1 MEKEEF
7 LLQFEKNLFNM
18 FGKDLKTST
27 HKEKYIAFSKIIMNE
42 LADDWKKTSEK
53 HKNSRN
59 AYYFSAEFLIGRSLG
74 NNLLNLGLDEKYSQI
89 LKELDI
95 DINDLEIQEEDAALG
110 NGGLGRLAACFME
123 SAASLDYPLT
133 GYGVRYRQGLFKQY
147 FHNGFQMEVGD
158 NWTLDKDPWSRRV
171 ESESKII
178 RYKNQVVKA
187 VPYDMP
193 VVGYKNHVVNTLR
206 LWQAECDDGFDFQK
220 FNNFQYDDSVK
231 EKNRAEDITR
241 VLYPNDIQRPGKV
254 LRLKQQYFFCSAS
267 IQDIIEKYEKNFPD
281 DYKFEEFAKYNTIQ
295 LNDTHPVMAIPE
307 MMRVLMDDKKLSW
320 KEAWNVTSSV
330 FNYTNHTILQEAMEK
345 WSEDVVE
352 EVSPRIMDIISEI
365 DRRFVSDLVG
375 LYYSVDRIDNLRIVK
390 DNCVNMAHLAIL
402 TAVKI
407 NGVAKIHTEILKNET
422 LKPWHDLYADKFVNK
437 TNGIT
442 PRRWLFYSNPE
453 LTQFI
458 TELLGEDWKNDLSKL
473 KELEKFQDDDKVLAR
488 LREIKLNNKI
498 RLKKYI
504 KENENIDVDEN
515 SIFDIQ
521 VKRLH
526 EYKRQL
532 LNAFHILNLYYKIKN
547 NEITDIPKQTYIF
560 GAKAAPG
567 YFRAKA
573 IIKFINEVKNLVN
586 NDDVVNKYI
595 KVVFLENFNVSIG
608 ELVYPAADVSEQI
621 STAGKEASGTGNM
634 KFMLNGAL
642 TVGTYD
648 GANIEI
654 FNHAGEDNNF
664 AFGATVDVLNSIR
677 DTYNP
682 VEYYYKDG
690 NIKRV
695 VDTLLSDLIN
705 DSGSFMFLD
714 IYNSLVNRDS
724 SFKLDEYFVLK
735 DFNDYEQIHE
745 KILQTY
751 SDKKK
756 WAKMSLINIAN
767 FGEFSSDRTIKEYA
781 EEIWRIVPNEKI

>member
-1 MEKEEF
+1 MKKEEF
-7 LLQFEKNLFNM
+7 LLQFEKNLFNL
-18 FGKDLKTST
+18 FGKDLQTST
-27 HKEKYIAFSKIIMNE
+27 EKEKYIAFSKIIMNE
-42 LADDWKKTSEK
+42 LAEDWKKTSDK

-74 NNLLNLGLDEKYSQI
+74 NNLLNMGLDEEYSQI

-267 IQDIIEKYEKNFPD
+267 IQDIIEKYEKNFPND
-281 DYKFEEFAKYNTIQ
+281 RGFEDFAKYNTIQ

-320 KEAWNVTSSV
+320 KQAWNVTSNV

-345 WSEDVVE
+345 WSVDVVE
-352 EVSPRIMDIISEI
+352 EVSPRIMDIIAEI

-390 DNCVNMAHLAIL
+390 DNTVNMAHLAIL

-422 LKPWHDLYADKFVNK
+422 LKSWYDLYPDKFVNK

-453 LTQFI
+453 LTNFI
-458 TELLGEDWKNDLSKL
+458 TELLGEDWKTDLTKL
-473 KELEKFQDDDKVLAR
+473 KEIEKFQDDESVLEK
-488 LREIKLNNKI
+488 LMEIKLHNKI

-504 KENENIDVDEN
+504 KEHENIDVDEN

-547 NEITDIPKQTYIF
+547 NEVSDIPKQTYIF

>member
-7 LLQFEKNLFNM
+7 LLQFEKNLFNL
-18 FGKDLKTST
+18 FGKDLQTST
-27 HKEKYIAFSKIIMNE
+27 EKEKYIAFSKIIMNE
-42 LADDWKKTSEK
+42 LAEDWKKTSDK

-74 NNLLNLGLDEKYSQI
+74 NNLLNMGLDEEYSQI
-89 LKELDI
+89 LKGLDI
-95 DINDLEIQEEDAALG
+95 DINELEIQEEDAALG

-254 LRLKQQYFFCSAS
+254 LRLKQQYFFSSAS
-267 IQDIIEKYEKNFPD
+267 IQDIIEKYEKNFPND
-281 DYKFEEFAKYNTIQ
+281 EDFEDFAKYNTIQ

-320 KEAWNVTSSV
+320 KQAWNVTSNV

-345 WSEDVVE
+345 WSVDVVE
-352 EVSPRIMDIISEI
+352 EVSPRIMDIIAEI

-390 DNCVNMAHLAIL
+390 DNTVNMAHLAIL

-422 LKPWHDLYADKFVNK
+422 LKSWHDLYPDKFVNK

-453 LTQFI
+453 LTNFI
-458 TELLGEDWKNDLSKL
+458 TELLGEDWKTDLTKL
-473 KELEKFQDDDKVLAR
+473 KELEKFRDDESVLEK
-488 LREIKLNNKI
+488 LMEIKLHNKI

-504 KENENIDVDEN
+504 KEHENIDVDES

-547 NEITDIPKQTYIF
+547 NEVSDIPKQTYIF

>member
-7 LLQFEKNLFNM
+7 LLQFEKNLFNL
-18 FGKDLKTST
+18 FGKDLQTST
-27 HKEKYIAFSKIIMNE
+27 EKEKYIAFSKIIMSE
-42 LADDWKKTSEK
+42 LAEDWKKTSDK

-74 NNLLNLGLDEKYSQI
+74 NNLLNMGLDEKYSQV

-267 IQDIIEKYEKNFPD
+267 IQDIIEKYEKNFPND
-281 DYKFEEFAKYNTIQ
+281 KDFEDFAKYNTIQ

-320 KEAWNVTSSV
+320 KQAWNVTSNV

-345 WSEDVVE
+345 WSVDVVE
-352 EVSPRIMDIISEI
+352 EVSPRIMDIIAEI

-390 DNCVNMAHLAIL
+390 DNTVNMAHLAIL

-422 LKPWHDLYADKFVNK
+422 LKSWHDLYPDKFVNK

-453 LTQFI
+453 LTNFI
-458 TELLGEDWKNDLSKL
+458 TELLGEDWKTDLTKL
-473 KELEKFQDDDKVLAR
+473 KELEKFQDDESVLEK
-488 LREIKLNNKI
+488 LMEIKLHNKI

-504 KENENIDVDEN
+504 KEHENIDVDEN

-547 NEITDIPKQTYIF
+547 NEVSDIPKQTYIF

-682 VEYYYKDG
+682 VEYYYKDE

>member
-7 LLQFEKNLFNM
+7 LLQFEKNLFNL
-18 FGKDLKTST
+18 FGKDLQTST
-27 HKEKYIAFSKIIMNE
+27 EKEKYIAFSKIIMSE
-42 LADDWKKTSEK
+42 LAEDWKKTSDK

-74 NNLLNLGLDEKYSQI
+74 NNLLNMGLDEKYSQV

-254 LRLKQQYFFCSAS
+254 LRLKQQYFFSSAS
-267 IQDIIEKYEKNFPD
+267 IQDIIEKYEKNFPND
-281 DYKFEEFAKYNTIQ
+281 KDFEDFAKYNTIQ

-320 KEAWNVTSSV
+320 KQAWNVTSNV

-345 WSEDVVE
+345 WSVDVVE
-352 EVSPRIMDIISEI
+352 EVSPRIMDIIAEI

-390 DNCVNMAHLAIL
+390 DNTVNMAHLAIL

-422 LKPWHDLYADKFVNK
+422 LKSWHDLYPDKFVNK

-453 LTQFI
+453 LTNFI
-458 TELLGEDWKNDLSKL
+458 TELLGEDWKTDLTKL
-473 KELEKFQDDDKVLAR
+473 KELEKFRDDESVLEK
-488 LREIKLNNKI
+488 LMEIKLHNKI
-498 RLKKYI
+498 
-504 KENENIDVDEN
+504 
-515 SIFDIQ
+515 
-521 VKRLH
+521 
-526 EYKRQL
+526 
-532 LNAFHILNLYYKIKN
+532 
-547 NEITDIPKQTYIF
+547 
-560 GAKAAPG
+560 
-567 YFRAKA
+567 
-573 IIKFINEVKNLVN
+573 
-586 NDDVVNKYI
+586 
-595 KVVFLENFNVSIG
+595 
-608 ELVYPAADVSEQI
+608 
-621 STAGKEASGTGNM
+621 
-634 KFMLNGAL
+634 
-642 TVGTYD
+642 
-648 GANIEI
+648 
-654 FNHAGEDNNF
+654 
-664 AFGATVDVLNSIR
+664 
-677 DTYNP
+677 
-682 VEYYYKDG
+682 
-690 NIKRV
+690 
-695 VDTLLSDLIN
+695 
-705 DSGSFMFLD
+705 
-714 IYNSLVNRDS
+714 
-724 SFKLDEYFVLK
+724 
-735 DFNDYEQIHE
+735 
-745 KILQTY
+745 
-751 SDKKK
+751 
-756 WAKMSLINIAN
+756 
-767 FGEFSSDRTIKEYA
+767 
-781 EEIWRIVPNEKI
+781 

>member
-18 FGKDLKTST
+18 FGKDLQTST
-27 HKEKYIAFSKIIMNE
+27 EKEKYIAFSKIIMSE
-42 LADDWKKTSEK
+42 LAEDWKKTSDK

-74 NNLLNLGLDEKYSQI
+74 NNLLNMGLDEEYSQV

-267 IQDIIEKYEKNFPD
+267 IQDIIEKYEKNFPND
-281 DYKFEEFAKYNTIQ
+281 KDFEDFAKYNTIQ

-320 KEAWNVTSSV
+320 KQAWNVTSNV

-345 WSEDVVE
+345 WSVDVVE
-352 EVSPRIMDIISEI
+352 EVSPRIMDIIAEI

-390 DNCVNMAHLAIL
+390 DNTVNMAHLAIL

-422 LKPWHDLYADKFVNK
+422 LKSWHDLYPDKFVNK

-453 LTQFI
+453 LTNFI
-458 TELLGEDWKNDLSKL
+458 TELLGEDWKTDLTKL
-473 KELEKFQDDDKVLAR
+473 KELEKFQDDESVLEK
-488 LREIKLNNKI
+488 LMEIKLHNKI

-504 KENENIDVDEN
+504 KEHENIDVDEN

-547 NEITDIPKQTYIF
+547 NEVSDIPKQTYIF

-586 NDDVVNKYI
+586 NDDVVNQYI
-595 KVVFLENFNVSIG
+595 KVVF
-608 ELVYPAADVSEQI
+608 
-621 STAGKEASGTGNM
+621 
-634 KFMLNGAL
+634 
-642 TVGTYD
+642 
-648 GANIEI
+648 
-654 FNHAGEDNNF
+654 
-664 AFGATVDVLNSIR
+664 
-677 DTYNP
+677 
-682 VEYYYKDG
+682 
-690 NIKRV
+690 
-695 VDTLLSDLIN
+695 
-705 DSGSFMFLD
+705 
-714 IYNSLVNRDS
+714 
-724 SFKLDEYFVLK
+724 
-735 DFNDYEQIHE
+735 
-745 KILQTY
+745 
-751 SDKKK
+751 
-756 WAKMSLINIAN
+756 
-767 FGEFSSDRTIKEYA
+767 
-781 EEIWRIVPNEKI
+781 

>member
-1 MEKEEF
+1 MDSKQF
-7 LLQFEKNLFNM
+7 LEQYERQLLNM
-18 FGKDLKTST
+18 FGKDLKSST
-27 HKEKYIAFSKIIMNE
+27 DKEKYIAFSKFIMNE
-42 LADDWKKTSEK
+42 LADDWKKTSETNK
-53 HKNSRN
+53 MKRN

-74 NNLLNLGLDEKYSQI
+74 NNLLNMGLDEEF
-89 LKELDI
+89 KELFKNLNI
-95 DINDLEIQEEDAALG
+95 DINEIEKQEEDAALG

-123 SAASLDYPLT
+123 SAASLGYPLT

-147 FHNGFQMEVGD
+147 FNNGFQMEEGD
-158 NWTLDKDPWSRRV
+158 DWTLDKDPWSRRV
-171 ESESKII
+171 ESESKIV

-206 LWQAECDDGFDFQK
+206 LWQAESDYGFDFQK
-220 FNNFQYDDSVK
+220 FNNFQYDESVK

-267 IQDIIEKYEKNFPD
+267 VQDIIEKYEINHPDDKNFRD
-281 DYKFEEFAKYNTIQ
+281 FSDYVTIQ

-320 KEAWNVTSSV
+320 KDAWAITTKV

-345 WSEDVVE
+345 WSIDVLE
-352 EVSPRIMDIISEI
+352 EVNPRIMEIIVEI
-365 DRRFVSDLVG
+365 EKRFIGDLTG
-375 LYYSVDRIDNLRIVK
+375 LYYSFDRIEELKIIK
-390 DNCVNMAHLAIL
+390 DNTVNMAHLAL
-402 TAVKI
+402 VTAVKV
-407 NGVAKIHTEILKNET
+407 NGVAEIHTEILKRET
-422 LKPWHDLYADKFVNK
+422 LKPWYDLYPDKFVNK

-442 PRRWLFYSNPE
+442 PRRWLFYSNPKLTEYISE
-453 LTQFI
+453 LI
-458 TELLGEDWKNDLSKL
+458 GEEWKNDLTKL
-473 KELEKFQDDDKVLAR
+473 KSLEDFRDNDEVLEKLT
-488 LREIKLNNKI
+488 EIKLYNKI
-498 RLKKYI
+498 RLKNYI
-504 KENENIDVDEN
+504 KEVENIDIDEN

-532 LNAFHILNLYYKIKN
+532 LNAFHILDLYYRIKN
-547 NEITDIPKQTYIF
+547 HEVVDIPKQTFIF

-573 IIKFINEVKNLVN
+573 IIKFINEIKDLVN
-586 NDDVVNKYI
+586 NDNEVNKYI
-595 KVVFLENFNVSIG
+595 KVVFLQNFNVSIG
-608 ELVYPAADVSEQI
+608 ELVYPAAEVSEQI

-642 TVGTYD
+642 TLGTHD

-654 FNHAGEDNNF
+654 FNQAGQENNF
-664 AFGATVDVLNSIR
+664 PFGASVDELNLMR
-677 DTYNP
+677 NEYNP
-682 VEYYYKDG
+682 VEYYHKDQ

-714 IYNSLVNRDS
+714 IYNSLVNRDYS
-724 SFKLDEYFVLK
+724 QRLDEYFVLK
-735 DFNDYEQIHE
+735 DFSDYRRAHNDVIE
-745 KILQTY
+745 TY
-751 SDKKK
+751 KDKRK
-756 WAKMSLINIAN
+756 WAQMSLMNIAN
-767 FGEFSSDRTIKEYA
+767 FGKFSSDRTITQYA
-781 EEIWRIVPNEKI
+781 REIWGIDKNEEI

>member
-18 FGKDLKTST
+18 FGKDLQTST
-27 HKEKYIAFSKIIMNE
+27 EKEKYIAFSKIIMNE
-42 LADDWKKTSEK
+42 LAEDWKKTSDK

-74 NNLLNLGLDEKYSQI
+74 NNLLNMGLDEKYSQI

-267 IQDIIEKYEKNFPD
+267 IQDIIEKYEKNFPND
-281 DYKFEEFAKYNTIQ
+281 ESFEDFAKYNTIQ

-320 KEAWNVTSSV
+320 KQAWNVTSNV

-345 WSEDVVE
+345 WSVDVVE
-352 EVSPRIMDIISEI
+352 EVSPRIMDIIAEI

-390 DNCVNMAHLAIL
+390 DNTVNMAHLAIL

-422 LKPWHDLYADKFVNK
+422 LKSWHDLYPDKFVNK

-453 LTQFI
+453 LTNFI
-458 TELLGEDWKNDLSKL
+458 TELLGEDWKTDLTKL
-473 KELEKFQDDDKVLAR
+473 KELEKFQDDESVLEK
-488 LREIKLNNKI
+488 LMEIKLHNKI

-504 KENENIDVDEN
+504 KEHENIDVDEN

-547 NEITDIPKQTYIF
+547 NEVSDIPKQTYIF

-608 ELVYPAADVSEQI
+608 EMVYPAADVSEQI
-621 STAGKEASGTGNM
+621 STAGKEASGT
-634 KFMLNGAL
+634 
-642 TVGTYD
+642 
-648 GANIEI
+648 
-654 FNHAGEDNNF
+654 
-664 AFGATVDVLNSIR
+664 
-677 DTYNP
+677 
-682 VEYYYKDG
+682 
-690 NIKRV
+690 
-695 VDTLLSDLIN
+695 
-705 DSGSFMFLD
+705 
-714 IYNSLVNRDS
+714 
-724 SFKLDEYFVLK
+724 
-735 DFNDYEQIHE
+735 
-745 KILQTY
+745 
-751 SDKKK
+751 
-756 WAKMSLINIAN
+756 
-767 FGEFSSDRTIKEYA
+767 
-781 EEIWRIVPNEKI
+781 

>member
-7 LLQFEKNLFNM
+7 LLQFEKNLFNL
-18 FGKDLKTST
+18 FGKDLHTST
-27 HKEKYIAFSKIIMNE
+27 KKEKYIAFSKIIMNE
-42 LADDWKKTSEK
+42 LADDWKKTSDK
-53 HKNSRN
+53 HKHIRN

-74 NNLLNLGLDEKYSQI
+74 NNLLNMGLDEKYSQI

-267 IQDIIEKYEKNFPD
+267 IQDIIEKYEKNFPND
-281 DYKFEEFAKYNTIQ
+281 ENFEDFAKYNTIQ

-320 KEAWNVTSSV
+320 KQAWNVTSNV

-345 WSEDVVE
+345 WSVDVVE
-352 EVSPRIMDIISEI
+352 EVSPRIMDIIAEI

-390 DNCVNMAHLAIL
+390 DNTVNMAHLAIL

-422 LKPWHDLYADKFVNK
+422 LKSWHDLYPDKFVNK

-473 KELEKFQDDDKVLAR
+473 KELEKFQDDESVLEK
-488 LREIKLNNKI
+488 LMEIKLHNKI

-504 KENENIDVDEN
+504 KEHENIDVDEN

-547 NEITDIPKQTYIF
+547 NEVSDIPKQTYIF

-654 FNHAGEDNNF
+654 FNHAGEVNNF
-664 AFGATVDVLNSIR
+664 PFGATVDVLNSIR

-682 VEYYYKDG
+682 VEYYYKDE

-695 VDTLLSDLIN
+695 LDTLLSDLIN

-756 WAKMSLINIAN
+756 WAKMSLMNIAN

>member
-1 MEKEEF
+1 MEKKDFVER
-7 LLQFEKNLFNM
+7 FENILFDLFGKNLQS
-18 FGKDLKTST
+18 ST
-27 HKEKYIAFSKIIMNE
+27 IKEKYIAFSKLIMRE
-42 LADDWKKTSEK
+42 LSEDWKKTSERNLNK
-53 HKNSRN
+53 RN

-74 NNLLNLGLDEKYSQI
+74 NNLLNMGIDEEYKNLLSD
-89 LKELDI
+89 LDI

-123 SAASLDYPLT
+123 SAASLSLPLT

-147 FHNGFQMEVGD
+147 FHDGFQMEVGD

-178 RYKNQVVKA
+178 RFKNQIVKA

-206 LWQAECDDGFDFQK
+206 LWQAESDDGFDFQK
-220 FNNFQYDDSVK
+220 FNNFQYDESVK

-267 IQDIIEKYEKNFPD
+267 VQDIIEKYEKNHPD
-281 DYKFEEFAKYNTIQ
+281 DKIFEDFSKFNTIQ
-295 LNDTHPVMAIPE
+295 LNDTHPVIAIAE
-307 MMRVLMDDKKLSW
+307 MMRILMDDKKLSW
-320 KEAWNVTSSV
+320 KQAWNVTNSV
-330 FNYTNHTILQEAMEK
+330 FNYTNHTILQEAMER
-345 WSEDVVE
+345 WSIDVVD
-352 EVSPRIMDIISEI
+352 EVNPRIMDIISEI
-365 DRRFVSDLVG
+365 DRRFVSDLTG
-375 LYYSVDRIDNLRIVK
+375 LYYSIDRIDNLRIVK
-390 DNCVNMAHLAIL
+390 DDTVNMAHLAIV
-402 TAVKI
+402 TSMKI
-407 NGVAKIHTEILKNET
+407 NGVAKIHTEILKNDT
-422 LKPWHDLYADKFVNK
+422 LKQWHDLYPDKFVNK

-458 TELLGEDWKNDLSKL
+458 TEIIGDDWKNDLTKL
-473 KELEKFQDDDKVLAR
+473 KELEKFQDDEKVLDR
-488 LREIKLNNKI
+488 LMEIKLHNKI

-504 KENENIDVDEN
+504 KEKENIDVDEN

-547 NEITDIPKQTYIF
+547 REINNIQKQTFIF

-586 NDDVVNKYI
+586 NDEEVNKFI
-595 KVVFLENFNVSIG
+595 KVVFLENYNVSIG

-642 TVGTYD
+642 TLGTYD

-654 FNHAGEDNNF
+654 FNLAGEENNF
-664 AFGATVDVLNSIR
+664 PFGATVNVLNSIR

-682 VEYYYKDG
+682 VEFYYRDA

-705 DSGSFMFLD
+705 DNGSFMFLD

-724 SFKLDEYFVLK
+724 SQKLDEYFVLK
-735 DFNDYEQIHE
+735 DFNDYEDCHE

-751 SDKKK
+751 VDKRK
-756 WAKMSLINIAN
+756 WAKMSLMNIAN
-767 FGEFSSDRTIKEYA
+767 FGEFSSDRTIEEYA
-781 EEIWRIVPNEKI
+781 NEIWRIKSNEEV

>member
-1 MEKEEF
+1 MKKEEF
-7 LLQFEKNLFNM
+7 FLQFEKNLFNL
-18 FGKDLKTST
+18 FGKDLQTST
-27 HKEKYIAFSKIIMNE
+27 KKEKYIAFSKIIMNE
-42 LADDWKKTSEK
+42 LAEDWKKTSDK

-74 NNLLNLGLDEKYSQI
+74 NNLLNMGLDEEYSQI

-267 IQDIIEKYEKNFPD
+267 IQDIIEKYEKNFPND
-281 DYKFEEFAKYNTIQ
+281 KDFEDFAKYNTIQ

-320 KEAWNVTSSV
+320 KQAWNVTSNV

-345 WSEDVVE
+345 WSVDVVE
-352 EVSPRIMDIISEI
+352 EVSPRIMDIIAEI

-390 DNCVNMAHLAIL
+390 DNTVNMAHLAIL

-422 LKPWHDLYADKFVNK
+422 LKSWHDLYPDKFVNK

-453 LTQFI
+453 LTNFI
-458 TELLGEDWKNDLSKL
+458 TELLGEDWKTDLTKL
-473 KELEKFQDDDKVLAR
+473 KELEKFRDDESVLEK
-488 LREIKLNNKI
+488 LMEIKLHNKI

-504 KENENIDVDEN
+504 KEHENIDVDES

-547 NEITDIPKQTYIF
+547 NEVSDIPKQTYIF

-608 ELVYPAADVSEQI
+608 ELVYPAADVSEQ
-621 STAGKEASGTGNM
+621 
-634 KFMLNGAL
+634 
-642 TVGTYD
+642 
-648 GANIEI
+648 
-654 FNHAGEDNNF
+654 
-664 AFGATVDVLNSIR
+664 
-677 DTYNP
+677 
-682 VEYYYKDG
+682 
-690 NIKRV
+690 
-695 VDTLLSDLIN
+695 
-705 DSGSFMFLD
+705 
-714 IYNSLVNRDS
+714 
-724 SFKLDEYFVLK
+724 
-735 DFNDYEQIHE
+735 
-745 KILQTY
+745 
-751 SDKKK
+751 
-756 WAKMSLINIAN
+756 
-767 FGEFSSDRTIKEYA
+767 
-781 EEIWRIVPNEKI
+781 

>member
-1 MEKEEF
+1 
-7 LLQFEKNLFNM
+7 
-18 FGKDLKTST
+18 
-27 HKEKYIAFSKIIMNE
+27 
-42 LADDWKKTSEK
+42 
-53 HKNSRN
+53 
-59 AYYFSAEFLIGRSLG
+59 
-74 NNLLNLGLDEKYSQI
+74 
-89 LKELDI
+89 
-95 DINDLEIQEEDAALG
+95 
-110 NGGLGRLAACFME
+110 
-123 SAASLDYPLT
+123 
-133 GYGVRYRQGLFKQY
+133 

-254 LRLKQQYFFCSAS
+254 LRLKQQYFFSSAS
-267 IQDIIEKYEKNFPD
+267 IQDIIEKYEKNFPND
-281 DYKFEEFAKYNTIQ
+281 EDFEDFAKYNTIQ

-320 KEAWNVTSSV
+320 KQAWNVTSNV

-345 WSEDVVE
+345 WSVDVVE
-352 EVSPRIMDIISEI
+352 EVSPRIMDIIAEI

-390 DNCVNMAHLAIL
+390 DNTVNMAHLAIL

-422 LKPWHDLYADKFVNK
+422 LKSWHDLYPDKFVNK

-453 LTQFI
+453 LTNFI
-458 TELLGEDWKNDLSKL
+458 TELLGEDWKTDLTKL
-473 KELEKFQDDDKVLAR
+473 KELEKFRDDESVLEK
-488 LREIKLNNKI
+488 LMEIKLHNKI

-504 KENENIDVDEN
+504 KEHENIDVDES

-547 NEITDIPKQTYIF
+547 NEVSDIPKQTYIF

>member
-7 LLQFEKNLFNM
+7 LLRFEKILFNM
-18 FGKDLKTST
+18 FGKDLHTST
-27 HKEKYIAFSKIIMNE
+27 KKEKYIAFSKIIMNE

-53 HKNSRN
+53 HKHIRN

-74 NNLLNLGLDEKYSQI
+74 NNLLNMGLDEKYSQI

-193 VVGYKNHVVNTLR
+193 VIGYKNHVVNTLR

-254 LRLKQQYFFCSAS
+254 LRLKQQYFFSSAS
-267 IQDIIEKYEKNFPD
+267 IQDIIEKYEKNFPND
-281 DYKFEEFAKYNTIQ
+281 VNFEDFAKYNTIQ

-320 KEAWNVTSSV
+320 KQAWKVTSNV

-345 WSEDVVE
+345 WNVDVVE
-352 EVSPRIMDIISEI
+352 EVSPRIMDIITEI

-390 DNCVNMAHLAIL
+390 DNTVNMAHLAIL

-407 NGVAKIHTEILKNET
+407 NGVAKIHTEILKNDT
-422 LKPWHDLYADKFVNK
+422 LKPWHDLYPDKFVNK

-442 PRRWLFYSNPE
+442 PRRWLFYANPE
-453 LTQFI
+453 LTQYI
-458 TELLGEDWKNDLSKL
+458 TELLGEDWKTDLTKL
-473 KELEKFQDDDKVLAR
+473 KELEKFRDEDNVLDR
-488 LREIKLNNKI
+488 LMEIKLHNKI

-504 KENENIDVDEN
+504 KEHEQIDVDEN

-664 AFGATVDVLNSIR
+664 PFGATVDVLNSIR
-677 DTYNP
+677 DSYNP
-682 VEYYYKDG
+682 VEYYYKDE

-724 SFKLDEYFVLK
+724 SFKLDEYYVLK

-751 SDKKK
+751 ADKKK
-756 WAKMSLINIAN
+756 WAKMSLMNIAN

>member
-1 MEKEEF
+1 
-7 LLQFEKNLFNM
+7 
-18 FGKDLKTST
+18 
-27 HKEKYIAFSKIIMNE
+27 
-42 LADDWKKTSEK
+42 
-53 HKNSRN
+53 
-59 AYYFSAEFLIGRSLG
+59 
-74 NNLLNLGLDEKYSQI
+74 
-89 LKELDI
+89 
-95 DINDLEIQEEDAALG
+95 
-110 NGGLGRLAACFME
+110 
-123 SAASLDYPLT
+123 
-133 GYGVRYRQGLFKQY
+133 
-147 FHNGFQMEVGD
+147 
-158 NWTLDKDPWSRRV
+158 
-171 ESESKII
+171 
-178 RYKNQVVKA
+178 
-187 VPYDMP
+187 

-267 IQDIIEKYEKNFPD
+267 IQDIIEKYEKNFPND
-281 DYKFEEFAKYNTIQ
+281 KDFEDFAKYNTIQ

-320 KEAWNVTSSV
+320 KQAWNVTSNV

-345 WSEDVVE
+345 WSVDVVE
-352 EVSPRIMDIISEI
+352 EVSPRIMDIIAEI

-390 DNCVNMAHLAIL
+390 DNTVNMAHLAIL

-422 LKPWHDLYADKFVNK
+422 LKSWHDLYPDKFVNK

-453 LTQFI
+453 LTQYI
-458 TELLGEDWKNDLSKL
+458 TELLGEDWKTDLTKL
-473 KELEKFQDDDKVLAR
+473 KELEKFQDDESVLEK
-488 LREIKLNNKI
+488 LMEIKLHNKI

-504 KENENIDVDEN
+504 KEHENIDVDEN

-547 NEITDIPKQTYIF
+547 NEVSDIPKQTYIF

-586 NDDVVNKYI
+586 NDDVVNQYI
-595 KVVFLENFNVSIG
+595 KVVFLENFNVS
-608 ELVYPAADVSEQI
+608 
-621 STAGKEASGTGNM
+621 
-634 KFMLNGAL
+634 
-642 TVGTYD
+642 
-648 GANIEI
+648 
-654 FNHAGEDNNF
+654 
-664 AFGATVDVLNSIR
+664 
-677 DTYNP
+677 
-682 VEYYYKDG
+682 
-690 NIKRV
+690 
-695 VDTLLSDLIN
+695 
-705 DSGSFMFLD
+705 
-714 IYNSLVNRDS
+714 
-724 SFKLDEYFVLK
+724 
-735 DFNDYEQIHE
+735 
-745 KILQTY
+745 
-751 SDKKK
+751 
-756 WAKMSLINIAN
+756 
-767 FGEFSSDRTIKEYA
+767 
-781 EEIWRIVPNEKI
+781 

>member
-1 MEKEEF
+1 MDEE
-7 LLQFEKNLFNM
+7 
-18 FGKDLKTST
+18 
-27 HKEKYIAFSKIIMNE
+27 
-42 LADDWKKTSEK
+42 
-53 HKNSRN
+53 
-59 AYYFSAEFLIGRSLG
+59 
-74 NNLLNLGLDEKYSQI
+74 YSQI

-206 LWQAECDDGFDFQK
+206 LWQAECDEGFDFQK

-267 IQDIIEKYEKNFPD
+267 IQDIIEKYEKNFPND
-281 DYKFEEFAKYNTIQ
+281 KDFEDFSKYNTIQ

-320 KEAWNVTSSV
+320 KQAWNVTSNV

-345 WSEDVVE
+345 WSVDVVE
-352 EVSPRIMDIISEI
+352 EVSPRIMDIIAEI

-390 DNCVNMAHLAIL
+390 DNTVNMAHLAIL

-422 LKPWHDLYADKFVNK
+422 LKSWHDLYPDKFVNK

-453 LTQFI
+453 LTNFI
-458 TELLGEDWKNDLSKL
+458 TELLGEDWKTDLTKL

-504 KENENIDVDEN
+504 KEHENIDVDEN

-547 NEITDIPKQTYIF
+547 NEVSDIPKQTYIF

-608 ELVYPAADVSEQI
+608 EMVYPAADVSEQI

-654 FNHAGEDNNF
+654 FNHAGEGNNF
-664 AFGATVDVLNSIR
+664 PFGATVDVLNSIR

-682 VEYYYKDG
+682 VEYYYKDE

-756 WAKMSLINIAN
+756 WAKMSLMNIAN

-781 EEIWRIVPNEKI
+781 QEIWRIVPNEKI